1 MAEQQP
7 RPILITGAGR
17 RIGLALAH
25 HFLQQRQP
33 VIVSYRTPYPAID
46 GLREAGA
53 LCLQADFS
61 SDDGILTFA
70 EAVKSHTDGLR
81 AIIHNASD
89 WMAEKP
95 GVPLSTVINRMM
107 QIHVHAPYLLNHALE
122 ALLRGHGH
130 AASDIIHITDYVV
143 ERGSDKHIAYA
154 ASKAALDNMTRSFAR
169 KLAPEVKVNAIAPSL
184 IMFNEGDDEAYRQQA
199 LDKSLMK
206 IALAKKRLAI
216 SSITCLPAATLPAA
230 HSLSTAAARCAS
242 GNGPSRGLTA
252 RRTAPSIPPRLPA
265 PTAGA

>member
-70 EAVKSHTDGLR
+70 EAVKSHTDG
-81 AIIHNASD
+81 
-89 WMAEKP
+89 
-95 GVPLSTVINRMM
+95 
-107 QIHVHAPYLLNHALE
+107 
-122 ALLRGHGH
+122 LRGHGH

-206 IALAKKRLAI
+206 IAPGEKEI
-216 SSITCLPAATLPAA
+216 SDLIDYLFT
-230 HSLSTAAARCAS
+230 
-242 GNGPSRGLTA
+242 SRYVTGRSFAVDGGRPL
-252 RRTAPSIPPRLPA
+252 R
-265 PTAGA
+265 